1 MDGLVLFWFG
11 VVACFAG
18 YILVLAGSLV
28 GLVLLPA
35 SLLVILGSVV
45 MIRKSF
51 DKESEAV
58 QA

>member
-1 MDGLVLFWFG
+1 MDGLILFWFG
-11 VVACFAG
+11 VVACFVS
-18 YILVLAGSLV
+18 YILVLVGCLV